1 MASLTVRI
9 SNTSHKLLQELAAR
23 SGQTMQAVLD
33 EALEAYRRQ
42 CFLEGLV
49 ADFAALRAD
58 PDAWAEEEDERAVW
72 DAALLDD
79 LTDDAPA
86 NGKAQPRRPR
96 KKS

>member
-9 SNTSHKLLQELAAR
+9 SNTSHKLLQELAEE
-23 SGQTMQAVLD
+23 SGRTMQAVLD

-42 CFLEGLV
+42 CFLEGLS

-58 PDAWAEEEDERAVW
+58 PEAWAEEAAERAVW

-79 LTDDAPA
+79 LTNDEQL
-86 NGKAQPRRPR
+86 NGTAKQRPSR

>member
-9 SNTSHKLLQELAAR
+9 SRTSHQLLQELAAH

-42 CFLEGLV
+42 CFLEGLA

-58 PDAWAEEEDERAVW
+58 PAAWAEEESERAVW

-79 LTDDAPA
+79 LADDEVP
-86 NGKAQPRRPR
+86 NGTAKSRSSR
-96 KKS
+96 KKP